1 MTISLIHPSRHRIKQ
16 ALATREKW
24 LLRADGPVEY
34 IFSFDS
40 DDDTIPAYIDGL
52 RLPNKTA
59 IEAINNAAK
68 IATGDLF
75 IVVSD
80 DFSDPPE
87 HWDSLL
93 LEEIGGEEDFV
104 VKTQDGIQKTLI
116 TLPIL
121 DRKYYNRFGYI
132 YHPDFDHMA
141 SDVEFT
147 AVAHMLGRVINSDL
161 MFEHLHYTTGK
172 TPKDAINDK
181 NDLTYQHGEEILT
194 RHRLNNFG
202 IKNPACTY
210 ESIIWH

>member
-1 MTISLIHPSRHRIKQ
+1 MKISIIHPSRHRIKQ

-24 LLRADGPVEY
+24 LLRADNPVEY

-40 DDDTIPAYIDGL
+40 DDDTIPSYVGGL
-52 RLPNKTA
+52 RSPNKTA
-59 IEAINNAAK
+59 IEAINAAALN
-68 IATGDLF
+68 ATGNLF

-80 DFSDPPE
+80 DFDCPE
-87 HWDSLL
+87 HWDTLL
-93 LEEIGGEEDFV
+93 LKEIGGEEDFV

-132 YHPDFDHMA
+132 YHPDFLHMG

-172 TPKDAINDK
+172 SPKDAISEK
-181 NDLTYQHGEEILT
+181 NDLTYRHGDEVLEE
-194 RHRLNNFG
+194 HKKNNFG
-202 IKNPACTY
+202 IDNPVCTY
-210 ESIIWH
+210 ESIVWH